1 MIIAYP
7 FYYLIQVTTHT
18 EKRTLKRFL
27 FVEHVTH
34 HNTVIKFGYSD
45 LSVLESLSESLNEA
59 IRQLPITRQAG
70 VAYRM
75 NEVFIDV
82 KDSSD
87 ILMNCN
93 GAVLDRSSCN
103 KLYVQAFLTGQPE
116 CKLVINDLEAI
127 LRQGQGS
134 LSASTARQVRLTN
147 VVLHPCVDENAFK
160 ATREIRFHPVD
171 GSPFEL
177 MRCSIE
183 PYVSPP
189 VNVCAL
195 MEYNEY
201 QNHVH
206 IKASFIVRK
215 KLNLRL
221 RPIKEFVIKF
231 PIPASWSSLFMAEG
245 RFGRSRSVRSTSAL
259 RGSFRHKVR
268 SQNCQI
274 EVHIGNARYEPEH
287 NAVMWRIGH
296 YTRTSQPH
304 TFTCDIDLKSGMHRP
319 DPNSEHAE
327 VSYSIPGS
335 STGLA
340 VRAFKVQTQV
350 PEKWVKYEILYHYR
364 VQMFQDLSID

>member
-1 MIIAYP
+1 M
-7 FYYLIQVTTHT
+7 
-18 EKRTLKRFL
+18 
-27 FVEHVTH
+27 EHVTH
-34 HNTVIKFGYSD
+34 HNTIIKLGYAD
-45 LSVLESLSESLNEA
+45 LTVLESLSDSLNEA

-103 KLYVQAFLTGQPE
+103 KIYVQAFLTGQTE

-134 LSASTARQVRLTN
+134 MSASTARQVRLTN
-147 VVLHPCVDENAFK
+147 VKFHYCVDDNAFK
-160 ATREIRFHPVD
+160 ATRELRFQPVD

-201 QNHVH
+201 QNHVR

-231 PIPASWSSLFMAEG
+231 PIPASWCNQFE
-245 RFGRSRSVRSTSAL
+245 
-259 RGSFRHKVR
+259 FRRIKVR
-268 SQNCQI
+268 YLISQI
-274 EVHIGNARYEPEH
+274 EVHIGNACYEPKH

-296 YTRTSQPH
+296 YTRTSKPH
-304 TFTCDIDLKSGMHRP
+304 TCDIIKSGMHQP
-319 DPNSEHAE
+319 DPNMEHAE
-327 VSYSIPGS
+327 VFYSIPGS

-340 VRAFKVQTQV
+340 VKAFKAQTKV
-350 PEKWVKYEILYHYR
+350 PEKWVKYETLYHYR
-364 VQMFQDLSID
+364 VQMLQDSIN

>member
-1 MIIAYP
+1 MSCSP
-7 FYYLIQVTTHT
+7 QETTHT

-34 HNTVIKFGYSD
+34 HNSIIKIGFTD
-45 LSVLESLSESLNEA
+45 LAILQSLSDSLNEA
-59 IRQLPITRQAG
+59 IRQLPITRQQG

-103 KLYVQAFLTGQPE
+103 KIYVQAFLTGQPE
-116 CKLVINDLEAI
+116 CKLVVNDLEAI

-147 VVLHPCVDENAFK
+147 AVLHPCVDENAFK
-160 ATREIRFHPVD
+160 TTREIRFHPVD

-177 MRCSIE
+177 LRSTIE

-195 MEYNEY
+195 MEYNEF

-245 RFGRSRSVRSTSAL
+245 RFGRRQSVRSTSAL

-268 SQNCQI
+268 SQSCQI
-274 EVHIGNARYEPEH
+274 EVHIGSARYEPEH
-287 NAVMWRIGH
+287 NAIMWRIGH
-296 YTRTSQPH
+296 YNRSSQPH
-304 TFTCDIDLKSGMHRP
+304 TFTCDVNLKSGMHRP

-327 VSYSIPGS
+327 VSYTIPGS